1 MEPSYYQKEH
11 SSKWNTP
18 IIKRNTHQN
27 GILLLSKGTLI
38 KMEPSYYQKEHSS
51 KWNTHIIKRNTHQKG
66 TLILS
71 KGTLIKTEYSYYQNG
86 ILILKRSLR
95 SIDKGVLDRA
105 SSCVPIILWASNHK
119 FKGVLDRA
127 SSCVNGILIIG
138 MPWII
143 AKSLGSSFNDSLKT
157 IKTIFNNINAS
168 FSLTQGSPPLPQ
180 LDFGLFSAV

>member
-1 MEPSYYQKEH
+1 MEQSSKMEH

-18 IIKRNTHQN
+18 IIK
-27 GILLLSKGTLI
+27 
-38 KMEPSYYQKEHSS
+38 MEH
-51 KWNTHIIKRNTHQKG
+51 
-66 TLILS
+66 
-71 KGTLIKTEYSYYQNG
+71 SYYQNG

-105 SSCVPIILWASNHK
+105 SSCIPIILWTSTHK

-127 SSCVNGILIIG
+127 SASSCVNGILLIG

-143 AKSLGSSFNDSLKT
+143 AKSLGSSFNDLLKT
-157 IKTIFNNINAS
+157 IKTIFTHITVS

-180 LDFGLFSAV
+180 LDFSPRFDFPLSPRSLFHTRLRFLLPNHVTSGCMRPRSLFFRSAVLSPPSP